1 MVQILDA
8 EVMEMWH
15 NRYGTKYGS
24 RKTEVDGILFDSRR
38 EASRYS
44 ELKMLERGKAIT
56 GLQLQPEFEL
66 QAGFR
71 DNKGVWRRPITY
83 KADFLYIEEGK
94 TIVEDVKG
102 MQTDVFKIKM
112 KMFLKQY
119 PTIDFRIVK

>member
-1 MVQILDA
+1 MIYRPRR
-8 EVMEMWH
+8 
-15 NRYGTKYGS
+15 NGTKYGS

-44 ELKMLERGKAIT
+44 ELKMLEQGKVIT

-71 DNKGVWRRPITY
+71 DSKGVWRRPITY

-94 TIVEDVKG
+94 VIVEDVKG

>member
-1 MVQILDA
+1 MTYRQSYFG
-8 EVMEMWH
+8 
-15 NRYGTKYGS
+15 RGTKYGS
-24 RKTEVDGILFDSRR
+24 SKTEVDGIVFDSRK
-38 EASRYS
+38 ESRRY
-44 ELKMLERGKAIT
+44 EQLKLMEKAGEIT
-56 GLQLQPEFEL
+56 GLQLQPVFEL
-66 QAGFR
+66 QEGFR